1 MVDTSTLISRLQS
14 SESGE
19 KPKEIIKMDVTP
31 YNESTEIDV
40 NNLTN
45 VKKEQNTT
53 DVKPVIEDNS
63 RCTFKTEKKDMA
75 MEVSDLGSDHCA
87 TESDIVAKIPVKV
100 VTTSEA
106 VVSIPD
112 PAVSQ
117 YMYRPQ
123 YTPIV
128 PPYPPYNYQQPP
140 ADIKE
145 NRISPSNLNKQI
157 HPSIVGPANKDKLE
171 SPIHS
176 VKERD
181 NFR

>member
-1 MVDTSTLISRLQS
+1 MVDTTTLTSRLQS

-31 YNESTEIDV
+31 YIESTEIDV
-40 NNLTN
+40 KNLAY

-53 DVKPVIEDNS
+53 DVKPVIEDNN
-63 RCTFKTEKKDMA
+63 RCTFKTENKDIA
-75 MEVSDLGSDHCA
+75 MEVSDLGSDA
-87 TESDIVAKIPVKV
+87 TKTDVAKIPIKV

-106 VVSIPD
+106 IVSSPD
-112 PAVSQ
+112 TPASQ
-117 YMYRPQ
+117 FMYRPQ

-145 NRISPSNLNKQI
+145 NRISPSNLNKHMHPGMVGAATKEQI
-157 HPSIVGPANKDKLE
+157 E
-171 SPIHS
+171 SPIHT